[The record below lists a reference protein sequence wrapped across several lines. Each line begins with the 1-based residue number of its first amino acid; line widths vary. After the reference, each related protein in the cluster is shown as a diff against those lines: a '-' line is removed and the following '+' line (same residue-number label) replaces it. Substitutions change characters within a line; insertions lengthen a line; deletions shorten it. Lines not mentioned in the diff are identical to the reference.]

1 MEGEILLTLLASFAQ
16 AESASNSEAVK
27 WAIQKKYQEG
37 YGHSYRALGY
47 RTLGRRLLTVPDE
60 AEIVQRVFTSYLA
73 GVSPEKVIK
82 QLKNEGFTRTSPGLK
97 LNPSKIRLILE
108 NPLYIGAVLSQK
120 YRVPIAGASAQL
132 NEGEEPQYLT
142 EDHHEPIIDHDL
154 FEKVQQESCAAGKP
168 AT

>member
-1 MEGEILLTLLASFAQ
+1 MHPMFTYLDYKKAAIAALMDYGNQAIILEHADTLKEHTELALTSTPTASFDEMPKTGNPKAVENKIIGTISKLDELADRKKRAQ
-16 AESASNSEAVK
+16 AY
-27 WAIQKKYQEG
+27 I
-37 YGHSYRALGY
+37 
-47 RTLGRRLLTVPDE
+47 
-60 AEIVQRVFTSYLA
+60 
-73 GVSPEKVIK
+73 
-82 QLKNEGFTRTSPGLK
+82 
-97 LNPSKIRLILE
+97 IRLILE